1 MGNYLAYLV
10 AIGFLPPPSGQGA
23 KALPA
28 VDVSAERKEA
38 LLLVGGRGAL
48 V

>member
-1 MGNYLAYLV
+1 MGQYLAYLV
-10 AIGFLPPPSGQGA
+10 AIGFLPPPSIAG
-23 KALPA
+23 KEPLPN
-28 VDVSAERKEA
+28 VEISPERKEA